1 MTSKTGMTSE
11 KILIRPEIHIK
22 RLLRI
27 TRSSLSSF
35 LLAYYYN
42 KLITS
47 SAIKSARKRFS
58 VKNSDTS

>member
-27 TRSSLSSF
+27 TRSSLPS
-35 LLAYYYN
+35 LLVGLLLQQINNVFCY
-42 KLITS
+42 
-47 SAIKSARKRFS
+47 
-58 VKNSDTS
+58 